1 MIDSAIAI
9 IPARYGSTRLP
20 GKPLKEING
29 KPMIYWV
36 WNEVKKVLPT
46 YVATDDDKIL
56 KAIQSEGGDAI
67 LTSKSCLNGT
77 QRVAEA
83 LKKLDIYPEVILN
96 IQGDEPLVRKD
107 DIRNLI
113 SLMDNEIIEIGTLVT
128 SASLSDLKSINNC
141 FVDRTDMGICQEFS
155 RDPKSFTQK
164 PYRHVGMYG
173 FRSDV
178 LFKLVELEPTI
189 REKKEKLEQLR
200 WLENGYTIHS
210 SIINAPGLGVDTDE
224 DLKFIKRIMEK

>member
-1 MIDSAIAI
+1 
-9 IPARYGSTRLP
+9 
-20 GKPLKEING
+20 
-29 KPMIYWV
+29 
-36 WNEVKKVLPT
+36 
-46 YVATDDDKIL
+46 
-56 KAIQSEGGDAI
+56 
-67 LTSKSCLNGT
+67 
-77 QRVAEA
+77 
-83 LKKLDIYPEVILN
+83 
-96 IQGDEPLVRKD
+96 
-107 DIRNLI
+107 
-113 SLMDNEIIEIGTLVT
+113 MDNEIIEIGTLVT

-141 FVDRTDMGICQEFS
+141 FVDRTDMGTCLKFS

-224 DLKFIKRIMEK
+224 DLKIIKRIMEK

>member
-1 MIDSAIAI
+1 M
-9 IPARYGSTRLP
+9 
-20 GKPLKEING
+20 
-29 KPMIYWV
+29 
-36 WNEVKKVLPT
+36 
-46 YVATDDDKIL
+46 
-56 KAIQSEGGDAI
+56 
-67 LTSKSCLNGT
+67 
-77 QRVAEA
+77 
-83 LKKLDIYPEVILN
+83 
-96 IQGDEPLVRKD
+96 
-107 DIRNLI
+107 
-113 SLMDNEIIEIGTLVT
+113 
-128 SASLSDLKSINNC
+128 
-141 FVDRTDMGICQEFS
+141 DRTDMGICLEFS

-178 LFKLVELEPTI
+178 LFKLVELKPTI